1 MIAAPVQFTFS
12 PNGKQLISQS
22 DVVRVWETA
31 TGKELRHF
39 TPLPVQPWPGNSIGA
54 GSLSPDGKLLA
65 VGASNPVDR
74 IALFE
79 LATGR
84 KLKEFGEGQYEL
96 VTFSPNGETLAAI
109 ASRRGRVELWDIATS
124 QRLHAWDAHGQ
135 AYAVAF
141 ARDGRHTFDSTRA
154 CHARTAC
161 PAD

>member
-1 MIAAPVQFTFS
+1 
-12 PNGKQLISQS
+12 
-22 DVVRVWETA
+22 
-31 TGKELRHF
+31 KELRHF
-39 TPLPVQPWPGNSIGA
+39 TPLPVHPWPGNSIGA

-96 VTFSPNGETLAAI
+96 VTFSPNGETVAAI
-109 ASRRGRVELWDIATS
+109 ASRRGRVELWDIATG

-141 ARDGRHTFDSTRA
+141 AHDGKTVLTNGRDKRVCFWDVATGRQ
-154 CHARTAC
+154 TAEIKDC
-161 PAD
+161 PTVWNFSFPA